1 MFIGEVIGAGTFN
14 TIDNDKFV
22 FNEPGVYNLLYI
34 SKTSTTPEVKIQVR
48 MEKYPNRRVDFSNFL
63 IKNSNYIL

>member
-1 MFIGEVIGAGTFN
+1 MGAGAFN

-34 SKTSTTPEVKIQVR
+34 PKTLSNPEVRIQIR
-48 MEKYPNRRVDFSNFL
+48 LERYPNRRVDFSEFFLYDKNF
-63 IKNSNYIL
+63 